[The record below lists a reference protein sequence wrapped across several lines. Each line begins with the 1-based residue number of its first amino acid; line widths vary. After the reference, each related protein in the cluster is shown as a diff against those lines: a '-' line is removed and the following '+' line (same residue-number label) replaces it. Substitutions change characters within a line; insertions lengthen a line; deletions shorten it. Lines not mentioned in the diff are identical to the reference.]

1 MLEYTN
7 EEFGRIRVE
16 LITSKTYFY
25 AADVCRILGKG
36 TWTGTYT
43 QRYAGKEHI
52 KQIKNGLKKANLIDF
67 DGVMNLC
74 EKAQA
79 KTSNLLREVAER
91 ITFYVEILEESFN
104 GTRYLPLFKD
114 EQQDYENAAGDFKV
128 FHHPIFGKIRATLI
142 DENMYFYSTDIC
154 RALGFKRYGSVYTN
168 RYAGEENLKQ
178 IVSESMRGTRCIN
191 VIRIAGVRNLCQRS
205 KLAPDT
211 ISDFS
216 NWLHNATKQEK
227 ESEMSQAEKK
237 PVEEKPLEIEGNEH
251 SDNESIPL
259 AKANS
264 YTTKEPILMEEV
276 QQELEEHE
284 EIKEEE
290 TMESNAMKIFHN
302 SEFGDIRTEIINGEP
317 WFCLSDVCKALLIN
331 NPSQIKT
338 RLNEAGIITNEVGVR
353 TGLKSD
359 GTPSIQKMSML
370 FVNEANLYKTI
381 FQSRKE
387 SAERFTDWVTSEV
400 LPSIRKTGSYQKPDQ
415 AAEPLNTFEQ
425 IRLLATGTTELAQ
438 QVTHLSEEV
447 TELKT
452 DMPLYGCEI
461 DEVQQHVKRKGVQ
474 CLGGKDSEAY
484 ADGSIRSQVYK
495 DIYSQLKRE
504 YGCVSTY
511 KSIKRKYIADV
522 HDFIDCYQLPTVLE
536 EQITA
541 ANAQQR
547 LF

>member
-142 DENMYFYSTDIC
+142 NENMYFYATDIC
-154 RALGFKRYGSVYTN
+154 NALGFKRYGSVYAN

-191 VIRIAGVRNLCQRS
+191 VISIAGVRNLCQRS
-205 KLAPDT
+205 KLSPDT

-227 ESEMSQAEKK
+227 EPEMPQAEGI
-237 PVEEKPLEIEGNEH
+237 PVEEKPLEIEV
-251 SDNESIPL
+251 
-259 AKANS
+259 K
-264 YTTKEPILMEEV
+264 
-276 QQELEEHE
+276 QELEEHE

-290 TMESNAMKIFHN
+290 TMESNAMKIFSN
-302 SEFGDIRTEIINGEP
+302 PEFGDIRTEIINGEP
-317 WFCLSDVCKALLIN
+317 WFCLSDVCKALELT
-331 NPSQIKT
+331 NPSIVKQ
-338 RLNEAGIITNEVGVR
+338 RLNAKGLSTAYTLTAGGKQE
-353 TGLKSD
+353 L
-359 GTPSIQKMSML
+359 L
-370 FVNEANLYKTI
+370 FINEANLYKTI

-387 SAERFTDWVTSEV
+387 SAERFTDWVAGEV
-400 LPSIRKTGSYQKPDQ
+400 LPSIRKTGSYQQVPPLT
-415 AAEPLNTFEQ
+415 AAEQ
-425 IRLLATGTTELAQ
+425 IQLIAKGCVELTQ
-438 QVTHLSEEV
+438 QVATLGAEV

>member
-1 MLEYTN
+1 MLEYIT
-7 EEFGRIRVE
+7 EEVGRIRIE
-16 LITSKTYFY
+16 KINFIPYFY
-25 AADVCRILGKG
+25 AADICRILGKG
-36 TWTGTYT
+36 TWTGTYA

-52 KQIKNGLKKANLIDF
+52 KQIKNGLKKANLVDL

-79 KTSNLLREVAER
+79 KTSNLLMGVANR
-91 ITFYVEILEESFN
+91 IHYDVAYLEDSPS
-104 GTRYLPLFKD
+104 GTIYLPLFKG
-114 EQQDYENAAGDFKV
+114 EQQDYENDAGDFKV
-128 FHHPIFGKIRATLI
+128 FHHAIFGKIRATLI

-191 VIRIAGVRNLCQRS
+191 VISIAGVRNLCQRS
-205 KLAPDT
+205 KLSPDT

-227 ESEMSQAEKK
+227 EPEKPQAEEK
-237 PVEEKPLEIEGNEH
+237 PVEE
-251 SDNESIPL
+251 IPL
-259 AKANS
+259 AKANR
-264 YTTKEPILMEEV
+264 YIAKEPILMEEV
-276 QQELEEHE
+276 KQELEEHE

-290 TMESNAMKIFHN
+290 TMESNAMKIFSN
-302 SEFGDIRTEIINGEP
+302 PEFGDIRTEIINGEP
-317 WFCLSDVCKALLIN
+317 WFCLKDVCKALEIAN
-331 NPSQIKT
+331 AVNVKN
-338 RLNEAGIITNEVGVR
+338 RLTPKGVR
-353 TGLKSD
+353 TMDTLTAGGKQGL
-359 GTPSIQKMSML
+359 T
-370 FVNEANLYKTI
+370 FVDEANLYKTI

-400 LPSIRKTGSYQKPDQ
+400 LPSIRKTGSYQQVPPLT
-415 AAEPLNTFEQ
+415 AAEQ
-425 IRLLATGTTELAQ
+425 IQLIAKGCVELAQ
-438 QVTHLSEEV
+438 QVGTLGAEV
-447 TELKT
+447 TKLKT

>member
-7 EEFGRIRVE
+7 EELGKIRVE
-16 LITSKTYFY
+16 KIALNPFFY
-25 AADVCRILGKG
+25 AIDICRILGKEHNSAR
-36 TWTGTYT
+36 YT
-43 QRYAGKEHI
+43 RECAADHI
-52 KQIKNGLKKANLIDF
+52 KQIKDAKKRKVNLIDI
-67 DGVMNLC
+67 DGAIKMCDKSNAATAKNLR
-74 EKAQA
+74 
-79 KTSNLLREVAER
+79 NLLRR
-91 ITFYVEILEESFN
+91 IHYDATYLEPAQDGEISIHSCKEKQVEE
-104 GTRYLPLFKD
+104 
-114 EQQDYENAAGDFKV
+114 
-128 FHHPIFGKIRATLI
+128 
-142 DENMYFYSTDIC
+142 
-154 RALGFKRYGSVYTN
+154 
-168 RYAGEENLKQ
+168 
-178 IVSESMRGTRCIN
+178 
-191 VIRIAGVRNLCQRS
+191 
-205 KLAPDT
+205 
-211 ISDFS
+211 
-216 NWLHNATKQEK
+216 
-227 ESEMSQAEKK
+227 K
-237 PVEEKPLEIEGNEH
+237 PVEE
-251 SDNESIPL
+251 IPL
-259 AKANS
+259 AKANR
-264 YTTKEPILMEEV
+264 YVAKEPILMKEV
-276 QQELEEHE
+276 KQELEEHE

-290 TMESNAMKIFHN
+290 TMESNAMKIFSN
-302 SEFGDIRTEIINGEP
+302 PEFGDIRTEVVDGEP
-317 WFCLSDVCKALLIN
+317 WFCLADVCRALDIAQ
-331 NPSQIKT
+331 PTKVKE
-338 RLNEAGIITNEVGVR
+338 RLNAKGVHTIHTLTAG
-353 TGLKSD
+353 
-359 GTPSIQKMSML
+359 GTQELL
-370 FVNEANLYKTI
+370 FVNESNFYKTV

-387 SAERFTDWVTSEV
+387 NAERFTDWVTSEV
-400 LPSIRKTGSYQKPDQ
+400 LPSIRKTGSYQKPDPT
-415 AAEPLNTFEQ
+415 AEPLNTFEQ

>member
-1 MLEYTN
+1 MLEYIT
-7 EEFGRIRVE
+7 EEVGRIRTE
-16 LITSKTYFY
+16 KINFIPYFY
-25 AADVCRILGKG
+25 AADICRILGKG
-36 TWTGTYT
+36 TWTGTYA

-52 KQIKNGLKKANLIDF
+52 KQIKNGLKKANLVDL

-79 KTSNLLREVAER
+79 KTSNLLMGVANR
-91 ITFYVEILEESFN
+91 IHYDVAYLEDSPS
-104 GTRYLPLFKD
+104 GTIYLPLFKG
-114 EQQDYENAAGDFKV
+114 EQQDYENDAGDFKV
-128 FHHPIFGKIRATLI
+128 FHHAIFGKIRATLI

-191 VIRIAGVRNLCQRS
+191 VISIAGVRNLCQRS
-205 KLAPDT
+205 KLSPDT

-227 ESEMSQAEKK
+227 EPEKPQAEEK
-237 PVEEKPLEIEGNEH
+237 PVEE
-251 SDNESIPL
+251 IPL
-259 AKANS
+259 AKANR
-264 YTTKEPILMEEV
+264 YIAKEPILMEEV
-276 QQELEEHE
+276 KQELEEHE

-290 TMESNAMKIFHN
+290 TMESNAMKIFSN
-302 SEFGDIRTEIINGEP
+302 PEFGDIRTEIINGEP
-317 WFCLSDVCKALLIN
+317 WFCLKDVCKALEIAN
-331 NPSQIKT
+331 AVNVKN
-338 RLNEAGIITNEVGVR
+338 RLTPKGVR
-353 TGLKSD
+353 TMDTLTAGGKQGL
-359 GTPSIQKMSML
+359 T
-370 FVNEANLYKTI
+370 FVDEANLYKTI

>member
-1 MLEYTN
+1 MLEYIT
-7 EEFGRIRVE
+7 EEVGRIRVE

-36 TWTGTYT
+36 TWTGTYA

-52 KQIKNGLKKANLIDF
+52 KQIKNGLKKANLVDL

-74 EKAQA
+74 KKAQA
-79 KTSNLLREVAER
+79 KTSNLLMGVANR
-91 ITFYVEILEESFN
+91 IHYDAAHLEDSSS
-104 GTRYLPLFKD
+104 GTIYLPLFKG
-114 EQQDYENAAGDFKV
+114 EQQDYENDAGDFKV

-142 DENMYFYSTDIC
+142 NKNMYFYSTDIC
-154 RALGFKRYGSVYTN
+154 KALGFKRYGSVYTN

-191 VIRIAGVRNLCQRS
+191 VVSIAGVRNLCQRS

-227 ESEMSQAEKK
+227 EPEMPKAEEK
-237 PVEEKPLEIEGNEH
+237 PVEEKPLEIEANEH
-251 SDNESIPL
+251 SDNASIPL

-264 YTTKEPILMEEV
+264 YIAKEPILMEEV
-276 QQELEEHE
+276 KQELEEHE
-284 EIKEEE
+284 ETEEEE
-290 TMESNAMKIFHN
+290 TMESNELNAMKIFSN
-302 SEFGDIRTEIINGEP
+302 PEFGDIRTE
-317 WFCLSDVCKALLIN
+317 VIN
-331 NPSQIKT
+331 NEVWFVGKDVATALGYENPKNAVPKHVSDEDKLSTQIEYAGQRREVT
-338 RLNEAGIITNEVGVR
+338 MINES
-353 TGLKSD
+353 GLYA
-359 GTPSIQKMSML
+359 L
-370 FVNEANLYKTI
+370 I
-381 FQSRKE
+381 FGSKLE
-387 SAERFTDWVTSEV
+387 SAKRFKRWVTSEV
-400 LPSIRKTGSYQKPDQ
+400 LPSIRKTGGYQTP
-415 AAEPLNTFEQ
+415 PLTTAGQ
-425 IRLLATGTTELAQ
+425 IQLIAKGYVELEQ
-438 QVTHLSEEV
+438 QVATLGAEV

-547 LF
+547 LFQGGKNDVKRN

>member
-1 MLEYTN
+1 MLEYIT
-7 EEFGRIRVE
+7 EEVGRIRTE
-16 LITSKTYFY
+16 KINFIPYFY
-25 AADVCRILGKG
+25 AADICRILGKG
-36 TWTGTYT
+36 TWTGTYA

-52 KQIKNGLKKANLIDF
+52 KQIKNGLKKANLVDL

-79 KTSNLLREVAER
+79 KTSNLLMGVANR
-91 ITFYVEILEESFN
+91 IHYDVAYLEDSSS
-104 GTRYLPLFKD
+104 GTIYLPLFKG
-114 EQQDYENAAGDFKV
+114 EQQDYENDAGDFKV
-128 FHHPIFGKIRATLI
+128 FHHAIFGKIRATLI
-142 DENMYFYSTDIC
+142 NENMYFYSTDIC

-191 VIRIAGVRNLCQRS
+191 VISIAGVRNLCQRS
-205 KLAPDT
+205 KLSPDT

-227 ESEMSQAEKK
+227 EPEKAAGRRK
-237 PVEEKPLEIEGNEH
+237 PVEE
-251 SDNESIPL
+251 IPL
-259 AKANS
+259 AKANR
-264 YTTKEPILMEEV
+264 YIAKEPILMEEV
-276 QQELEEHE
+276 KQELEEHE

-290 TMESNAMKIFHN
+290 TMESNAMKIFN
-302 SEFGDIRTEIINGEP
+302 NPEFGDIRTEVINGEP

-425 IRLLATGTTELAQ
+425 IRLLATGTTKLVQ

-511 KSIKRKYIADV
+511 KSIKRKYITDV

>member
-1 MLEYTN
+1 MN
-7 EEFGRIRVE
+7 E
-16 LITSKTYFY
+16 
-25 AADVCRILGKG
+25 
-36 TWTGTYT
+36 
-43 QRYAGKEHI
+43 
-52 KQIKNGLKKANLIDF
+52 
-67 DGVMNLC
+67 
-74 EKAQA
+74 
-79 KTSNLLREVAER
+79 
-91 ITFYVEILEESFN
+91 FN
-104 GTRYLPLFKD
+104 
-114 EQQDYENAAGDFKV
+114 
-128 FHHPIFGKIRATLI
+128 HPIFGKARTTLI
-142 DENMYFYSTDIC
+142 DGNVYFYATDIC
-154 RALGFKRYGSVYTN
+154 NALGFKRYGSAYTH
-168 RYAGEENLKQ
+168 RYVKEEHLKQ
-178 IVSESMRGTRCIN
+178 IIVESTRGTRCIN
-191 VIRIAGVRNLCQRS
+191 VISVEGVSSLCKRG
-205 KLAPDT
+205 KLTTEAAF
-211 ISDFS
+211 SFS
-216 NWLHNATKQEK
+216 NWLNTMCYATKYGKAPEK
-227 ESEMSQAEKK
+227 PKAEEK
-237 PVEEKPLEIEGNEH
+237 PVEEKPLEIEVNEH
-251 SDNESIPL
+251 SDNISIPL

-264 YTTKEPILMEEV
+264 YIAKEPILMEEV
-276 QQELEEHE
+276 KQELEEHE

-290 TMESNAMKIFHN
+290 TMESNAMKIFKN
-302 SEFGDIRTEIINGEP
+302 PEFGEIRTEVIDGEP

-400 LPSIRKTGSYQKPDQ
+400 LPSIRKTGGYQQTP
-415 AAEPLNTFEQ
+415 PLTTAGQ
-425 IRLLATGTTELAQ
+425 IQLIAKGYVELEQ
-438 QVTHLSEEV
+438 QVATLGAEV

-536 EQITA
+536 EQITV

>member
-1 MLEYTN
+1 MLEYT
-7 EEFGRIRVE
+7 EE
-16 LITSKTYFY
+16 
-25 AADVCRILGKG
+25 A
-36 TWTGTYT
+36 
-43 QRYAGKEHI
+43 
-52 KQIKNGLKKANLIDF
+52 KQK
-67 DGVMNLC
+67 
-74 EKAQA
+74 
-79 KTSNLLREVAER
+79 
-91 ITFYVEILEESFN
+91 
-104 GTRYLPLFKD
+104 
-114 EQQDYENAAGDFKV
+114 
-128 FHHPIFGKIRATLI
+128 
-142 DENMYFYSTDIC
+142 
-154 RALGFKRYGSVYTN
+154 
-168 RYAGEENLKQ
+168 
-178 IVSESMRGTRCIN
+178 
-191 VIRIAGVRNLCQRS
+191 
-205 KLAPDT
+205 
-211 ISDFS
+211 
-216 NWLHNATKQEK
+216 
-227 ESEMSQAEKK
+227 
-237 PVEEKPLEIEGNEH
+237 
-251 SDNESIPL
+251 
-259 AKANS
+259 
-264 YTTKEPILMEEV
+264 
-276 QQELEEHE
+276 LEEHE
-284 EIKEEE
+284 EIKKEE
-290 TMESNAMKIFHN
+290 TMESNAMKIFSN
-302 SEFGDIRTEIINGEP
+302 PEFGDIRTEVINGEP

-400 LPSIRKTGSYQKPDQ
+400 LPSIRKTGSYQQVPPLT
-415 AAEPLNTFEQ
+415 AAEQ
-425 IRLLATGTTELAQ
+425 IQLIAKGCVELAQ
-438 QVTHLSEEV
+438 QVGTLGTEV
-447 TELKT
+447 TKLKT

>member
-79 KTSNLLREVAER
+79 KTSNLLMGVANR
-91 ITFYVEILEESFN
+91 IHYDVAYLEDSSS
-104 GTRYLPLFKD
+104 GTIYLPLFKG
-114 EQQDYENAAGDFKV
+114 EQQDYENDAGDFKV
-128 FHHPIFGKIRATLI
+128 FHHAIFGKIRATLI
-142 DENMYFYSTDIC
+142 NENMYFYSTDIC

-168 RYAGEENLKQ
+168 RYAGGENLKQ

-191 VIRIAGVRNLCQRS
+191 VISIAGVRNLCQRS
-205 KLAPDT
+205 KLSPDT

-227 ESEMSQAEKK
+227 EPEKPQAEEK
-237 PVEEKPLEIEGNEH
+237 PVEEKPLEIEVNEH
-251 SDNESIPL
+251 LDNTSIPL

-264 YTTKEPILMEEV
+264 YTVKEPILMEEV

-290 TMESNAMKIFHN
+290 TMESNAMKIFN
-302 SEFGDIRTEIINGEP
+302 NPEFGDIRTEVINGEP
-317 WFCLSDVCKALLIN
+317 WFCLSDVCKALELEQV
-331 NPSQIKT
+331 SRVKT
-338 RLNEAGIITNEVGVR
+338 RLNLNGVTTSKVIDSMGRNQEAT
-353 TGLKSD
+353 
-359 GTPSIQKMSML
+359 

-400 LPSIRKTGSYQKPDQ
+400 LPSIRKTGSYQTP
-415 AAEPLNTFEQ
+415 PLTTAEQ
-425 IRLLATGTTELAQ
+425 IQLIAKGCVELEQ
-438 QVTHLSEEV
+438 QVATLGAEV

>member
-1 MLEYTN
+1 MN
-7 EEFGRIRVE
+7 E
-16 LITSKTYFY
+16 
-25 AADVCRILGKG
+25 
-36 TWTGTYT
+36 
-43 QRYAGKEHI
+43 
-52 KQIKNGLKKANLIDF
+52 
-67 DGVMNLC
+67 
-74 EKAQA
+74 
-79 KTSNLLREVAER
+79 
-91 ITFYVEILEESFN
+91 FN
-104 GTRYLPLFKD
+104 
-114 EQQDYENAAGDFKV
+114 
-128 FHHPIFGKIRATLI
+128 HPIFGKVRTTLI
-142 DENMYFYSTDIC
+142 DGNVYFYATDIC
-154 RALGFKRYGSVYTN
+154 NALGFKGYGSTYTH
-168 RYAGEENLKQ
+168 RYVQEEHLKQ
-178 IVSESMRGTRCIN
+178 ITVESTRGTRCIN
-191 VIRIAGVRNLCQRS
+191 VISVEGVSSLCKRS
-205 KLAPDT
+205 KLITEAAF
-211 ISDFS
+211 SFS
-216 NWLHNATKQEK
+216 NWVNTMCYATKHGKTPEK
-227 ESEMSQAEKK
+227 PKA
-237 PVEEKPLEIEGNEH
+237 EEKTEAAEEVKQVS
-251 SDNESIPL
+251 SD
-259 AKANS
+259 
-264 YTTKEPILMEEV
+264 EPQELV

-290 TMESNAMKIFHN
+290 TMESNAMKIFSN
-302 SEFGDIRTEIINGEP
+302 PEFGDIRTEVINGEP

-359 GTPSIQKMSML
+359 GTPSIQKMPML

-387 SAERFTDWVTSEV
+387 SAERFTDWVAGEV
-400 LPSIRKTGSYQKPDQ
+400 LPSIRKTGSYQQTPPLT
-415 AAEPLNTFEQ
+415 AAEQ
-425 IRLLATGTTELAQ
+425 IQLIAKGCVELTQ
-438 QVTHLSEEV
+438 QVATLGAEV

>member
-7 EEFGRIRVE
+7 EELGKIRVE
-16 LITSKTYFY
+16 KIALNSFFY
-25 AADVCRILGKG
+25 AIDICRILGKEHNSAK
-36 TWTGTYT
+36 YT
-43 QRYAGKEHI
+43 RECASDHI
-52 KQIKNGLKKANLIDF
+52 KQIKDAKKRKVNLIDI
-67 DGVMNLC
+67 DGTIKMCDKSN
-74 EKAQA
+74 AATA
-79 KTSNLLREVAER
+79 KSLRNLLRR
-91 ITFYVEILEESFN
+91 IHYDATYLE
-104 GTRYLPLFKD
+104 PA
-114 EQQDYENAAGDFKV
+114 QD
-128 FHHPIFGKIRATLI
+128 GKISI
-142 DENMYFYSTDIC
+142 HSC
-154 RALGFKRYGSVYTN
+154 
-168 RYAGEENLKQ
+168 
-178 IVSESMRGTRCIN
+178 
-191 VIRIAGVRNLCQRS
+191 
-205 KLAPDT
+205 
-211 ISDFS
+211 
-216 NWLHNATKQEK
+216 K
-227 ESEMSQAEKK
+227 EK
-237 PVEEKPLEIEGNEH
+237 PVEE
-251 SDNESIPL
+251 IPL
-259 AKANS
+259 AKANR
-264 YTTKEPILMEEV
+264 YVAKEPILMEEV
-276 QQELEEHE
+276 KQELEEHG

>member
-1 MLEYTN
+1 MLEYIT
-7 EEFGRIRVE
+7 EEVGRIRVE

-36 TWTGTYT
+36 TWTGTYA

-52 KQIKNGLKKANLIDF
+52 KQIKNGLKKANLVDL

-74 EKAQA
+74 KKAQA
-79 KTSNLLREVAER
+79 KTSNLLMGVANR
-91 ITFYVEILEESFN
+91 IHYDAAHLEDSSS
-104 GTRYLPLFKD
+104 GTIYLPLFKG
-114 EQQDYENAAGDFKV
+114 EQQDYENDAGDFKV
-128 FHHPIFGKIRATLI
+128 FYHAIFGKIRATLI
-142 DENMYFYSTDIC
+142 NENMYFYSTDIC
-154 RALGFKRYGSVYTN
+154 KALGFKRYGSVYTN

-191 VIRIAGVRNLCQRS
+191 VISIAGVRNLCQRS
-205 KLAPDT
+205 KLSPDT

-216 NWLHNATKQEK
+216 NWLHNATKQGKKSDATDREK
-227 ESEMSQAEKK
+227 PEEA
-237 PVEEKPLEIEGNEH
+237 VEKPLEETAEGKVDALFE
-251 SDNESIPL
+251 
-259 AKANS
+259 KA
-264 YTTKEPILMEEV
+264 
-276 QQELEEHE
+276 LENL
-284 EIKEEE
+284 KNKAEEE
-290 TMESNAMKIFHN
+290 KAAVEEKQVVNSNFTTFQN
-302 SEFGDIRTEIINGEP
+302 VEFGEIRTEVINNEVWFVGKDVADILGYQNGSRDINRHVDEEDRHKIMLFDGKQDKETIIINESGLYSLI
-317 WFCLSDVCKALLIN
+317 LSSKL
-331 NPSQIKT
+331 
-338 RLNEAGIITNEVGVR
+338 
-353 TGLKSD
+353 
-359 GTPSIQKMSML
+359 
-370 FVNEANLYKTI
+370 
-381 FQSRKE
+381 E
-387 SAERFTDWVTSEV
+387 SAKRFKRWVTSEV
-400 LPSIRKTGSYQKPDQ
+400 LPSIRKTGSYQKPDPT
-415 AAEPLNTFEQ
+415 AEPLNTFEQ
-425 IRLLATGTTELAQ
+425 IRLLATGTTKLVQ

-522 HDFIDCYQLPTVLE
+522 HEFIDCYQLPTVLE

>member
-1 MLEYTN
+1 MLEYIT
-7 EEFGRIRVE
+7 EEVGRIRTE
-16 LITSKTYFY
+16 KINFIPYFY
-25 AADVCRILGKG
+25 AADICRILGKG
-36 TWTGTYT
+36 TWTGTYA

-52 KQIKNGLKKANLIDF
+52 KQIKNGLKKANLVDL

-79 KTSNLLREVAER
+79 KTSNLLMGVAKR
-91 ITFYVEILEESFN
+91 INYDVAYLEDLSSR
-104 GTRYLPLFKD
+104 TIYLPLFKG
-114 EQQDYENAAGDFKV
+114 ENQEDKNDSENKFKV
-128 FHHPIFGKIRATLI
+128 FHHPIFWKVRAMLI
-142 DENMYFYSTDIC
+142 DENVYFYATDIC
-154 RALGFKRYGSVYTN
+154 NALGFKRYGSTYAN

-178 IVSESMRGTRCIN
+178 IVHESMRGMRCIN
-191 VIRIAGVRNLCQRS
+191 VINVAGISNLCKRS
-205 KLAPDT
+205 KLEEE
-211 ISDFS
+211 SLS
-216 NWLHNATKQEK
+216 NFLEWVDIMCNAMKPQVE
-227 ESEMSQAEKK
+227 EK
-237 PVEEKPLEIEGNEH
+237 PVEEKPLEIEANEH
-251 SDNESIPL
+251 SDNTSIPL

-264 YTTKEPILMEEV
+264 YTAKEPILMEEV
-276 QQELEEHE
+276 KQELEEHE
-284 EIKEEE
+284 EVKEEE
-290 TMESNAMKIFHN
+290 TMESNAMKIFSN
-302 SEFGDIRTEIINGEP
+302 PEFGDIRTEVINGEP

-359 GTPSIQKMSML
+359 GTPSIQKMPML
-370 FVNEANLYKTI
+370 FVNEANLYKAI

-387 SAERFTDWVTSEV
+387 SAERFTDWVAGEV
-400 LPSIRKTGSYQKPDQ
+400 LPSIRKTGSYQQTP
-415 AAEPLNTFEQ
+415 PLTTAGQ
-425 IRLLATGTTELAQ
+425 IQLIAKGYVELEQ
-438 QVTHLSEEV
+438 QVATLGAEV

>member
-25 AADVCRILGKG
+25 AADICRILGKG

-43 QRYAGKEHI
+43 QRYAGEEHI
-52 KQIKNGLKKANLIDF
+52 KQIKNGLKKANLIDL

-74 EKAQA
+74 EKAQT
-79 KTSNLLREVAER
+79 KTSNLLMSVAER
-91 ITFYVEILEESFN
+91 INYNVMFLEESFT
-104 GTRYLPLFKD
+104 GTRYLPFCKD
-114 EQQDYENAAGDFKV
+114 EQQGYENGAGDFKV
-128 FHHPIFGKIRATLI
+128 FHHAIFGKIRATLI

-191 VIRIAGVRNLCQRS
+191 VINVAGISNLCKRS
-205 KLAPDT
+205 KLEEE
-211 ISDFS
+211 SLS
-216 NWLHNATKQEK
+216 NFQEWVDIMCNAMKP
-227 ESEMSQAEKK
+227 QAEEK
-237 PVEEKPLEIEGNEH
+237 PVEEKPLEIEANEH
-251 SDNESIPL
+251 SDNTSIPL
-259 AKANS
+259 AKANR
-264 YTTKEPILMEEV
+264 YIAKEPILMEEV
-276 QQELEEHE
+276 KQELEEHE

-290 TMESNAMKIFHN
+290 TMESNAMKIFSN
-302 SEFGDIRTEIINGEP
+302 PEFGEIRTEVINGEP
-317 WFCLSDVCKALLIN
+317 WFCLSDVCKALELT
-331 NPSQIKT
+331 NPSIVKQ
-338 RLNEAGIITNEVGVR
+338 RLNAKGLSTAYTLTAGGKQE
-353 TGLKSD
+353 L
-359 GTPSIQKMSML
+359 L
-370 FVNEANLYKTI
+370 FINEANLYKTI

-387 SAERFTDWVTSEV
+387 SAERFTDWVAGEV
-400 LPSIRKTGSYQKPDQ
+400 LPSIRKTGSYQQVPPLT
-415 AAEPLNTFEQ
+415 AAEQ
-425 IRLLATGTTELAQ
+425 IQLIAKGCVELTQ
-438 QVTHLSEEV
+438 QVATLGAEV

>member
-1 MLEYTN
+1 MN
-7 EEFGRIRVE
+7 E
-16 LITSKTYFY
+16 
-25 AADVCRILGKG
+25 
-36 TWTGTYT
+36 
-43 QRYAGKEHI
+43 
-52 KQIKNGLKKANLIDF
+52 
-67 DGVMNLC
+67 
-74 EKAQA
+74 
-79 KTSNLLREVAER
+79 
-91 ITFYVEILEESFN
+91 FN
-104 GTRYLPLFKD
+104 
-114 EQQDYENAAGDFKV
+114 
-128 FHHPIFGKIRATLI
+128 HPIFGKARTTLI
-142 DENMYFYSTDIC
+142 DGNVYFYATDIC
-154 RALGFKRYGSVYTN
+154 NALGFKRYGSTYTH
-168 RYAGEENLKQ
+168 RYVKEEHLKQ
-178 IVSESMRGTRCIN
+178 IIVESTRGTRCIN
-191 VIRIAGVRNLCQRS
+191 VISAEGVSSLCKRG
-205 KLAPDT
+205 KLSTEAAF
-211 ISDFS
+211 SFS
-216 NWLHNATKQEK
+216 NWLNTMCYATKYGK
-227 ESEMSQAEKK
+227 APEMPQAEEVKQ
-237 PVEEKPLEIEGNEH
+237 V
-251 SDNESIPL
+251 SAD
-259 AKANS
+259 
-264 YTTKEPILMEEV
+264 EPQELV

-290 TMESNAMKIFHN
+290 TMESNAMKIFN
-302 SEFGDIRTEIINGEP
+302 NPEFGDIRTEVIDGEP
-317 WFCLSDVCKALLIN
+317 WFCLSDVCKALELEQV
-331 NPSQIKT
+331 SRVKA
-338 RLNEAGIITNEVGVR
+338 RLNSAGVTTSKVGVQ
-353 TGLKSD
+353 TGLKAD
-359 GTPSIQKMSML
+359 GTPSIQIVSMS

-425 IRLLATGTTELAQ
+425 IRLLATGTTKLVQ

-536 EQITA
+536 EQITV

>member
-7 EEFGRIRVE
+7 EELGKIRVE
-16 LITSKTYFY
+16 KIALNSFFY
-25 AADVCRILGKG
+25 AIDICRILGKEHNSAR
-36 TWTGTYT
+36 YT
-43 QRYAGKEHI
+43 RECASDRI
-52 KQIKNGLKKANLIDF
+52 KQIKDAKKRKVNLIDI
-67 DGVMNLC
+67 DGAIKMCDKSNAATAKNLR
-74 EKAQA
+74 
-79 KTSNLLREVAER
+79 NLLRR
-91 ITFYVEILEESFN
+91 IHYDATYLE
-104 GTRYLPLFKD
+104 PA
-114 EQQDYENAAGDFKV
+114 QD
-128 FHHPIFGKIRATLI
+128 GKISI
-142 DENMYFYSTDIC
+142 HSCKE
-154 RALGFKRYGSVYTN
+154 KQV
-168 RYAGEENLKQ
+168 EE
-178 IVSESMRGTRCIN
+178 
-191 VIRIAGVRNLCQRS
+191 
-205 KLAPDT
+205 
-211 ISDFS
+211 
-216 NWLHNATKQEK
+216 
-227 ESEMSQAEKK
+227 K
-237 PVEEKPLEIEGNEH
+237 PVEE
-251 SDNESIPL
+251 IPL
-259 AKANS
+259 AKANR
-264 YTTKEPILMEEV
+264 YVAKEPILMEEV
-276 QQELEEHE
+276 KQELEEHE

-290 TMESNAMKIFHN
+290 TMESNAMKIFSN
-302 SEFGDIRTEIINGEP
+302 PEFGDIRTEVINGEP
-317 WFCLSDVCKALLIN
+317 WFCLSDVCKALELEQV
-331 NPSQIKT
+331 SRVKT
-338 RLNEAGIITNEVGVR
+338 RLNLNGVTTSKVIDSMGRNQEAT
-353 TGLKSD
+353 
-359 GTPSIQKMSML
+359 
-370 FVNEANLYKTI
+370 FVNEVNLYKTI

-387 SAERFTDWVTSEV
+387 SAERFTDWVAGEV

-425 IRLLATGTTELAQ
+425 IRLLATGTTKLVQ

>member
-1 MLEYTN
+1 MLEYIT
-7 EEFGRIRVE
+7 EEVGRIRTE
-16 LITSKTYFY
+16 KINFIPYFY
-25 AADVCRILGKG
+25 AADICRILGKG
-36 TWTGTYT
+36 TWTGTYA

-52 KQIKNGLKKANLIDF
+52 KQIKNGLKKANLVDL

-79 KTSNLLREVAER
+79 KTSNLLMGVANR
-91 ITFYVEILEESFN
+91 IHYDVAYLEDSSS
-104 GTRYLPLFKD
+104 GTIYLPLFKG

-128 FHHPIFGKIRATLI
+128 FHHPIFGKIRAALI
-142 DENMYFYSTDIC
+142 NENMYFYSTDIC
-154 RALGFKRYGSVYTN
+154 KALGFQRYGSVYTN

-191 VIRIAGVRNLCQRS
+191 VVSIAGVRNLCQRS

-227 ESEMSQAEKK
+227 EPEMPQA
-237 PVEEKPLEIEGNEH
+237 EEKPVDTLFE
-251 SDNESIPL
+251 
-259 AKANS
+259 KAVENL
-264 YTTKEPILMEEV
+264 KNKKV
-276 QQELEEHE
+276 
-284 EIKEEE
+284 EEE
-290 TMESNAMKIFHN
+290 KATVKEKQVNNNLTTFQNA
-302 SEFGDIRTEIINGEP
+302 EFGEIRTEVVDGEP
-317 WFCLSDVCKALLIN
+317 WFCLADVCRALDIAQ
-331 NPSQIKT
+331 PTKVKE
-338 RLNEAGIITNEVGVR
+338 RLNAKGVHTIHTLTAG
-353 TGLKSD
+353 
-359 GTPSIQKMSML
+359 GTQELL
-370 FVNEANLYKTI
+370 FVNESNFYKTV

-387 SAERFTDWVTSEV
+387 NAERFTDWVTSEV
-400 LPSIRKTGSYQKPDQ
+400 LPSIRKTGSYQKPDPT
-415 AAEPLNTFEQ
+415 AEPLNTFEQ

-536 EQITA
+536 EQITV

>member
-1 MLEYTN
+1 MLEYIT
-7 EEFGRIRVE
+7 EEVGRIRTE
-16 LITSKTYFY
+16 KINFIPYFY
-25 AADVCRILGKG
+25 AADICRILGKG
-36 TWTGTYT
+36 TWTGTYA

-52 KQIKNGLKKANLIDF
+52 KQIKNGLKKANLVDL

-79 KTSNLLREVAER
+79 KTSNLLMGVANR
-91 ITFYVEILEESFN
+91 IHYDVAYLEDSSS
-104 GTRYLPLFKD
+104 GTIYLPLFKG
-114 EQQDYENAAGDFKV
+114 EQQDYENDAGDFKV
-128 FHHPIFGKIRATLI
+128 FHHAIFGKIRATLI

-191 VIRIAGVRNLCQRS
+191 VISIAGVRNLCQRS
-205 KLAPDT
+205 KRSPDT

-227 ESEMSQAEKK
+227 KPDATDREKPEEAVKEPLEETAEGKVDALFEK
-237 PVEEKPLEIEGNEH
+237 AVENLKNKVEEEKATVEEKQVVNGDL
-251 SDNESIPL
+251 
-259 AKANS
+259 
-264 YTTKEPILMEEV
+264 TTF
-276 QQELEEHE
+276 Q
-284 EIKEEE
+284 
-290 TMESNAMKIFHN
+290 NA
-302 SEFGDIRTEIINGEP
+302 EFGEIRTEVIDGEP
-317 WFCLSDVCKALLIN
+317 WFVGKDVATILGYQNASKAIADHIDEEDKLNNESLVSLGQRGGWLIN
-331 NPSQIKT
+331 ES
-338 RLNEAGIITNEVGVR
+338 
-353 TGLKSD
+353 GLYSLILSSKLP
-359 GTPSIQKMSML
+359 TAK
-370 FVNEANLYKTI
+370 
-381 FQSRKE
+381 
-387 SAERFTDWVTSEV
+387 RFKHWVTSEV
-400 LPSIRKTGSYQKPDQ
+400 LPSIRKNGGYQKPLT
-415 AAEPLNTFEQ
+415 PLEQ
-425 IRLLATGTTELAQ
+425 IQVIAQGTIELAQ
-438 QVTHLSEEV
+438 KVEKLERNSTQLERNLNQLEH
-447 TELKT
+447 

>member
-142 DENMYFYSTDIC
+142 NENMYFYSTDIC

-191 VIRIAGVRNLCQRS
+191 VISIAGVRNLCQRS
-205 KLAPDT
+205 KLSPDT

-227 ESEMSQAEKK
+227 EPEKAAGRRK
-237 PVEEKPLEIEGNEH
+237 PVEE
-251 SDNESIPL
+251 IPL
-259 AKANS
+259 AKANR
-264 YTTKEPILMEEV
+264 YIAKEPILMEEV
-276 QQELEEHE
+276 KQELEEHE

-290 TMESNAMKIFHN
+290 TMESNAMKIFSN
-302 SEFGDIRTEIINGEP
+302 PEFGEIRTEVIDGEP
-317 WFCLSDVCKALLIN
+317 WFVGKDVAEALGYSNPRKALGDHVD
-331 NPSQIKT
+331 S
-338 RLNEAGIITNEVGVR
+338 ED
-353 TGLKSD
+353 KSD
-359 GTPSIQKMSML
+359 GVTIRDSIGREQQPTL
-370 FVNEANLYKTI
+370 INESGLYSLILGSKLPTA
-381 FQSRKE
+381 K
-387 SAERFTDWVTSEV
+387 RFKHWVTSEV
-400 LPSIRKTGSYQKPDQ
+400 LPSIRKTGSYQQVP
-415 AAEPLNTFEQ
+415 PLTTAEQ
-425 IRLLATGTTELAQ
+425 IQLIAKGCVELEQ
-438 QVTHLSEEV
+438 QVATLGAEV

>member
-142 DENMYFYSTDIC
+142 NENIYFYSTDIC

-191 VIRIAGVRNLCQRS
+191 VISIAGVRNLCQRS
-205 KLAPDT
+205 KLSPDT

-227 ESEMSQAEKK
+227 KPDATDREKPEEAVKEPLEETAEGKVDALFEK
-237 PVEEKPLEIEGNEH
+237 AVENLKNKAEEEKAAVEEKQVIDSNF
-251 SDNESIPL
+251 
-259 AKANS
+259 
-264 YTTKEPILMEEV
+264 TTF
-276 QQELEEHE
+276 Q
-284 EIKEEE
+284 
-290 TMESNAMKIFHN
+290 NA
-302 SEFGDIRTEIINGEP
+302 EFGDIRTEVVDGEP
-317 WFCLSDVCKALLIN
+317 WFVGKDVAEALGYRNPQKALRDHVDDDDKLTERIVLSGQGREAILI
-331 NPSQIKT
+331 S
-338 RLNEAGIITNEVGVR
+338 ESGVYA
-353 TGLKSD
+353 L
-359 GTPSIQKMSML
+359 
-370 FVNEANLYKTI
+370 I
-381 FQSRKE
+381 FGSKLE
-387 SAERFTDWVTSEV
+387 SAKRFKHWVTSEV
-400 LPSIRKTGSYQKPDQ
+400 LPSIRKTGNYQQVPPLT
-415 AAEPLNTFEQ
+415 AAEQ
-425 IRLLATGTTELAQ
+425 IQLIAKGCVELAQ
-438 QVTHLSEEV
+438 QVGTLGAEV
-447 TELKT
+447 TKLKT

>member
-91 ITFYVEILEESFN
+91 INYNVMFLEESFT
-104 GTRYLPLFKD
+104 GTRYLPFCKD
-114 EQQDYENAAGDFKV
+114 EQQGYENGAGDFKV
-128 FHHPIFGKIRATLI
+128 FYHPIFWKVRAMLI
-142 DENMYFYSTDIC
+142 GENVYFYATDIC
-154 RALGFKRYGSVYTN
+154 NALGFKRYGSTYAN

-178 IVSESMRGTRCIN
+178 IVHESMRGMRCIN
-191 VIRIAGVRNLCQRS
+191 VINVAGISNLCKRS
-205 KLAPDT
+205 KLEEE
-211 ISDFS
+211 SLS
-216 NWLHNATKQEK
+216 NFLEWVDIMCNAMKPK
-227 ESEMSQAEKK
+227 AEEK
-237 PVEEKPLEIEGNEH
+237 PVEE
-251 SDNESIPL
+251 IPL

-264 YTTKEPILMEEV
+264 YIAKEPILMEEV
-276 QQELEEHE
+276 KQELEEHE
-284 EIKEEE
+284 ETEEEE

-302 SEFGDIRTEIINGEP
+302 SEFGDIRTEVINGEP

-370 FVNEANLYKTI
+370 FVNEANLYKT
-381 FQSRKE
+381 
-387 SAERFTDWVTSEV
+387 
-400 LPSIRKTGSYQKPDQ
+400 GSYQKPDPT
-415 AAEPLNTFEQ
+415 AEPLNTFEQ

-511 KSIKRKYIADV
+511 KSTKRKYIADV

-536 EQITA
+536 EQITV

>member
-36 TWTGTYT
+36 AWTGTYT

-142 DENMYFYSTDIC
+142 NENIYFYSTDIC

-191 VIRIAGVRNLCQRS
+191 IISIAGVRNLCQRS

-227 ESEMSQAEKK
+227 EPEMPQAEGI
-237 PVEEKPLEIEGNEH
+237 PVEEKPLEIEV
-251 SDNESIPL
+251 
-259 AKANS
+259 K
-264 YTTKEPILMEEV
+264 
-276 QQELEEHE
+276 QELEEHE

-290 TMESNAMKIFHN
+290 TMESNAMKIFSN
-302 SEFGDIRTEIINGEP
+302 PEFGDIRTEIINGEP
-317 WFCLSDVCKALLIN
+317 WFCLSDVCKALELT
-331 NPSQIKT
+331 NPSIVKQ
-338 RLNEAGIITNEVGVR
+338 RLNAKGLSTAYTLTAGGKQE
-353 TGLKSD
+353 L
-359 GTPSIQKMSML
+359 L
-370 FVNEANLYKTI
+370 FINEANLYKTI

-400 LPSIRKTGSYQKPDQ
+400 LPSIRKTGSYQQTP
-415 AAEPLNTFEQ
+415 PLTTVEQ
-425 IRLLATGTTELAQ
+425 IQLIAKGCVELTQ
-438 QVTHLSEEV
+438 QVATLGAEV

>member
-7 EEFGRIRVE
+7 EELGKIRVE
-16 LITSKTYFY
+16 KIALNSFFY
-25 AADVCRILGKG
+25 AIDICRILGKEHNSAR
-36 TWTGTYT
+36 YT
-43 QRYAGKEHI
+43 RECASDHI
-52 KQIKNGLKKANLIDF
+52 KQIKDAKKRKVNLIDI
-67 DGVMNLC
+67 DGAIKMCDKSN
-74 EKAQA
+74 AATA
-79 KTSNLLREVAER
+79 KSLRNLLRR
-91 ITFYVEILEESFN
+91 IHYDATYLE
-104 GTRYLPLFKD
+104 PA
-114 EQQDYENAAGDFKV
+114 QD
-128 FHHPIFGKIRATLI
+128 GKISI
-142 DENMYFYSTDIC
+142 HSC
-154 RALGFKRYGSVYTN
+154 
-168 RYAGEENLKQ
+168 
-178 IVSESMRGTRCIN
+178 
-191 VIRIAGVRNLCQRS
+191 
-205 KLAPDT
+205 
-211 ISDFS
+211 
-216 NWLHNATKQEK
+216 K
-227 ESEMSQAEKK
+227 EK
-237 PVEEKPLEIEGNEH
+237 PVEE
-251 SDNESIPL
+251 IPL
-259 AKANS
+259 AKANR
-264 YTTKEPILMEEV
+264 YVAKEPILMEEV
-276 QQELEEHE
+276 QQELEAHE

-290 TMESNAMKIFHN
+290 TMESNAMKIFSN
-302 SEFGDIRTEIINGEP
+302 PEFGDIRTEVINGEV
-317 WFCLSDVCKALLIN
+317 WFVGKDVATALGYERSTKAISDHVDSEDRDEVPIQDSIGRMQNTPIINESGVYAL
-331 NPSQIKT
+331 
-338 RLNEAGIITNEVGVR
+338 
-353 TGLKSD
+353 
-359 GTPSIQKMSML
+359 
-370 FVNEANLYKTI
+370 I
-381 FQSRKE
+381 FGSKLE
-387 SAERFTDWVTSEV
+387 SAKRFKHWVTSEV

-425 IRLLATGTTELAQ
+425 IRLLATGTTKLVQ

>member
-142 DENMYFYSTDIC
+142 NENMYFYATDIC
-154 RALGFKRYGSVYTN
+154 NALGFKRYGSVYAN

-178 IVSESMRGTRCIN
+178 IVSESMRGRRCIN
-191 VIRIAGVRNLCQRS
+191 VISIAGVRNLCQRS
-205 KLAPDT
+205 KLSPDT

-227 ESEMSQAEKK
+227 EPEMPQAEGI
-237 PVEEKPLEIEGNEH
+237 PVEEKPLEIEV
-251 SDNESIPL
+251 
-259 AKANS
+259 K
-264 YTTKEPILMEEV
+264 
-276 QQELEEHE
+276 QELEEHE

-290 TMESNAMKIFHN
+290 TMESNAMKIFSN
-302 SEFGDIRTEIINGEP
+302 PEFGDIRTEIINGEP
-317 WFCLSDVCKALLIN
+317 WFCLSDVCKALELT
-331 NPSQIKT
+331 NPSIVKQ
-338 RLNEAGIITNEVGVR
+338 RLNAKGLSTAYTLTAGGKQE
-353 TGLKSD
+353 L
-359 GTPSIQKMSML
+359 L
-370 FVNEANLYKTI
+370 FINEANLYKTI

-400 LPSIRKTGSYQKPDQ
+400 LPSIRKTGSYQQTP
-415 AAEPLNTFEQ
+415 PLTTVEQ
-425 IRLLATGTTELAQ
+425 IQLIAKGCVELTQ
-438 QVTHLSEEV
+438 QVATLGAEV

>member
-52 KQIKNGLKKANLIDF
+52 KQIKNGLKKANLVDL

-79 KTSNLLREVAER
+79 KTSNLLMSVAER
-91 ITFYVEILEESFN
+91 INYNVMFLEESFT
-104 GTRYLPLFKD
+104 GTRYLPFCKD

-128 FHHPIFGKIRATLI
+128 FHHAIFGRIRATLI
-142 DENMYFYSTDIC
+142 NENMYFYSTDIC
-154 RALGFKRYGSVYTN
+154 KALGFQRYGSVYTN

-178 IVSESMRGTRCIN
+178 IVSESMRGKRCIN
-191 VIRIAGVRNLCQRS
+191 VVSIAGVRNLCQRS

-227 ESEMSQAEKK
+227 EPEMPKAEEK
-237 PVEEKPLEIEGNEH
+237 PVEEKPLEIEVNEH
-251 SDNESIPL
+251 SDNISIPL

-264 YTTKEPILMEEV
+264 YIAKEPILMEEV
-276 QQELEEHE
+276 KQELEEHE

-290 TMESNAMKIFHN
+290 TMESNAMKIFSN
-302 SEFGDIRTEIINGEP
+302 PEFGDIRTEIINGEP

-400 LPSIRKTGSYQKPDQ
+400 LPSIRKTGSYQQVP
-415 AAEPLNTFEQ
+415 PLTAVEQ
-425 IRLLATGTTELAQ
+425 IQLIAKGCVELAQ
-438 QVTHLSEEV
+438 QVGTLGAEV
-447 TELKT
+447 TKLKT